1 MECLPVTASRAP
13 VPKRA
18 IYERIADDLRDA
30 IRNNALRD
38 ETNQPTDRLPGEVA
52 LAEQYGVSL
61 GTAQSALN
69 LLKHEGLIDRTPK
82 RGSWVRKV
90 RKKFLR
96 DGVKRLEG
104 DSEHRFMLADIDTRE
119 LQIRYFAA
127 GARTAEVH
135 EEEMVKCF
143 GSHMRLL
150 YRHRLYEAGD
160 TPVSLATNYLPLYL
174 FTDGGEAVRRQ
185 DTGPGG
191 IWARL
196 AEAGHE
202 VVDADEYIDCRM
214 PTPEEAHELQI
225 RGHTPVF
232 VLYRVA
238 ENDRGQ
244 VVDLAVI
251 VLPGDRWRLRY
262 KVWKKRQAV
271 AMRQPF
277 SS

>member
-1 MECLPVTASRAP
+1 MEPLPVTASRAP

-38 ETNQPTDRLPGEVA
+38 ESNQPTDRLPGEVA

-61 GTAQSALN
+61 GTAQNALN

-82 RGSWVRKV
+82 RGSRVIKV

-96 DGVKRLEG
+96 DGIKRLEG
-104 DSEHRFMLADIDTRE
+104 DPGHRFMLADIDTRE
-119 LQIRYFAA
+119 LRVRHFTA
-127 GARTAEVH
+127 GTCTAQVH

-150 YRHRLYEAGD
+150 YRRRVYEVVGPEPSD
-160 TPVSLATNYLPLYL
+160 PPRPVSLATNYMPLYL
-174 FTDGGEAVRRQ
+174 FADGGEAVQRQ
-185 DTGPGG
+185 DSGPGG

-202 VVDADEYIDCRM
+202 VTDADEYVDCRM
-214 PTPEEAHELQI
+214 PTPEEARELGI
-225 RGHTPVF
+225 GVHTPVF
-232 VLYRVA
+232 VVYRVA

-251 VLPGDRWRLRY
+251 VLPGDRWRMRY
-262 KVWKKRQAV
+262 KVRK
-271 AMRQPF
+271 QP
-277 SS
+277 SPS